1 MLNGVRVLDLSRVM
15 AGPWATQLL
24 ADLGAEVVKVEK
36 PGSGDDTRHWGP
48 PHATAADGTAFA
60 AYYLAANRGKRS
72 VAIDMTRPEGQE
84 LIRGLAAISD
94 VFVENFKA
102 GTLARYGL
110 DYESLRLVNPRL
122 VYCSITGFGQT
133 GPMRAEPGYDYMI
146 QAMGGLMSVT
156 GEPGGEPM
164 RVGVPFADLLTGMYA
179 SNAILAALY
188 RRTLT
193 SEGAWLDLALLDVQV
208 AALSIQAM
216 NYLASGTV
224 PCCIG
229 NAHPNIVPY
238 QLFHTADRPLVVAV
252 GNDRQFTIFAQVIG
266 MPELAHDPRFQTNS
280 ARVQHR
286 DALVPL
292 LAERFRTQ
300 TAEAWQQA
308 LKAAHIP
315 CGPVLNIDQTL
326 SLEQVRERG
335 GVRAY
340 ANGITGLGGPI
351 HMDGQERGLT
361 SPLPPPALGEHTGEI
376 LSALLNRPAAEID
389 ALRAAGVI
397 G

>member
-1 MLNGVRVLDLSRVM
+1 MLNGVRILDLSRVM

-24 ADLGAEVVKVEK
+24 ADLGAEVIKVEK

-48 PHATAADGTAFA
+48 PYATAADGTAFA

-72 VAIDMTRPEGQE
+72 VAIDMTQPEGQR
-84 LIRGLAAISD
+84 LIRELAAVSD
-94 VFVENFKA
+94 VVVENFKA
-102 GTLARYGL
+102 DALARYGL
-110 DYESLRLVNPRL
+110 DYTSLKLINPRL
-122 VYCSITGFGQT
+122 IYCSITGFGQT
-133 GPMRAEPGYDYMI
+133 GPMRSEPGYDYMI

-193 SEGAWLDLALLDVQV
+193 SEGTWLDLALLDVQV

-216 NYLASGTV
+216 NYLSSGVV

-238 QLFHTADRPLVVAV
+238 QLFHTADQPLVVAV
-252 GNDRQFTIFAQVIG
+252 GNDRQFKTFCDVIAL
-266 MPELAHDPRFQTNS
+266 PELAQDSRFITN
-280 ARVQHR
+280 AKRVEHR
-286 DALVPL
+286 DILVPIIEKRL
-292 LAERFRTQ
+292 LAQ
-300 TAEAWQQA
+300 TAEAWEQA
-308 LKAAHIP
+308 FKAVHIP
-315 CGPVLNIDQTL
+315 CGRVLDIGQTL
-326 SLEQVRERG
+326 SLDQVKTRG
-335 GVRAY
+335 GVRHY
-340 ANGITGLGGPI
+340 ANGITGLGGPVHI
-351 HMDGQERGLT
+351 DHQEEGLT
-361 SPLPPPALGEHTGEI
+361 SPLPPPALGEHTDEVLRTL
-376 LSALLNRPAAEID
+376 LSLSPAEVD
-389 ALRAAGVI
+389 DLKSAGVI